1 VDVSQANEL
10 GQGRVS
16 FLSMPS
22 NDELFRRA
30 LARTD
35 EELEEELSRVLE
47 VMRARLAE
55 GGTEEQVEARRQQ
68 VAAAERALDR
78 IKRRLGR

>member
-1 VDVSQANEL
+1 MEETEAMSQ
-10 GQGRVS
+10 QPVH

-22 NDELFRRA
+22 SDELLRRA

-35 EELEEELSRVLE
+35 EELETELVRTLE
-47 VMRARLAE
+47 SMRARLAE
-55 GGTEEQVEARRQQ
+55 GGTPEQLEARRQQ

-78 IKRRLGR
+78 IRKRLGR